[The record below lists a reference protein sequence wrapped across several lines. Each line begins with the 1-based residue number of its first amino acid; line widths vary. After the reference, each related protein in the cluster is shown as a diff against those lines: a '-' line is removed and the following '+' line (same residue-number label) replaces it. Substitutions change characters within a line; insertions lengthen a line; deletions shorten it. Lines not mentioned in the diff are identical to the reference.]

1 LMARLDR
8 LDRAKEIAQL
18 GAMLGREFTY
28 ELLHAVSPIP
38 EDMLQQ
44 GLKQLVE
51 AELVY
56 HSGMSPNATYVFKH
70 ALIQDTA
77 YQSLLKSKRQQLHQQ
92 IAQILAD
99 QFPYTVET
107 QPELLAHHYTE
118 AGLTERAIPYWQ
130 QAGERATQRSAHLE
144 AVAHLT
150 KGLELLKTLPDTPA
164 RAQQELNFQLALN
177 DALVLAKGYTAPEV
191 ETTMLRARDLC
202 QQLGE
207 TPQLVPMLYRM
218 WLFYRNRGELLA
230 ARKLG
235 EQMLRLAQSTHDQY
249 LLALAHSALG
259 PTLYALGELPAALI
273 HLEQTISLYDPQQHP
288 RHTTGTAD
296 PRVNCLSYAAWTLW
310 VLGYPDQAVERNHQA
325 LTLATSLAHPF
336 SQAYALWMAA
346 WVRLFRREAPL
357 ARERAEAAINLS
369 TEHMFPYGVR
379 VGTLVR
385 DLALV
390 EQGRAKDGITQIQ
403 QRFMPFGI
411 ALEAEAYGK
420 MGQIEKGLT
429 LLAEAL
435 TLVDKTGERCYEAE
449 IYRLKGKLTLQQCNV
464 QGATLKEAEA
474 KAEACF
480 LKAIEIACKQK
491 AKSLE
496 LRAATSLAHLWQQQG
511 KRTEAHQMLSDVYNW
526 FTEGFDTKDL
536 QEARALLETLAGESA
551 DTRVA

>member
-1 LMARLDR
+1 
-8 LDRAKEIAQL
+8 
-18 GAMLGREFTY
+18 
-28 ELLHAVSPIP
+28 
-38 EDMLQQ
+38 
-44 GLKQLVE
+44 
-51 AELVY
+51 
-56 HSGMSPNATYVFKH
+56 
-70 ALIQDTA
+70 
-77 YQSLLKSKRQQLHQQ
+77 
-92 IAQILAD
+92 
-99 QFPYTVET
+99 
-107 QPELLAHHYTE
+107 
-118 AGLTERAIPYWQ
+118 
-130 QAGERATQRSAHLE
+130 
-144 AVAHLT
+144 
-150 KGLELLKTLPDTPA
+150 
-164 RAQQELNFQLALN
+164 
-177 DALVLAKGYTAPEV
+177 
-191 ETTMLRARDLC
+191 
-202 QQLGE
+202 
-207 TPQLVPMLYRM
+207 
-218 WLFYRNRGELLA
+218 
-230 ARKLG
+230 
-235 EQMLRLAQSTHDQY
+235 
-249 LLALAHSALG
+249 
-259 PTLYALGELPAALI
+259 
-273 HLEQTISLYDPQQHP
+273 
-288 RHTTGTAD
+288 
-296 PRVNCLSYAAWTLW
+296 

-411 ALEAEAYGK
+411 ALEAEA
-420 MGQIEKGLT
+420 
-429 LLAEAL
+429 L

-464 QGATLKEAEA
+464 QGATLKDTEA

-536 QEARALLETLAGESA
+536 QEARALLGTLAGESA